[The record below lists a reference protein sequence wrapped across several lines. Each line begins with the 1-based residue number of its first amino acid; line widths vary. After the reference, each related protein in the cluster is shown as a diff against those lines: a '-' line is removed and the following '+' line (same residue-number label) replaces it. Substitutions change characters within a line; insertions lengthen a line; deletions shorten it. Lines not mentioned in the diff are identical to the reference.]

1 LKRKRNQTLI
11 AKFPRE
17 TIELLQKLSDKAHTT
32 TEILQMT
39 SAKRCSQL
47 RRLKRL
53 EKAGVLVRKTVGQ
66 QHYWLVVKMPEELKR
81 KPKEAPPK
89 YHLEEITLPDGSTV
103 LKKVYDIEN
112 GGEPVNE

>member
-1 LKRKRNQTLI
+1 
-11 AKFPRE
+11 
-17 TIELLQKLSDKAHTT
+17 
-32 TEILQMT
+32 MT

-53 EKAGVLVRKTVGQ
+53 ERAGVLVRKTVGQ

-81 KPKEAPPK
+81 KPKAPPPK

-103 LKKVYDIEN
+103 FKKVYDIEN
-112 GGEPVNE
+112 EGESVNE